1 LIVQNDVQQGT
12 VDFQVAVVINEAQ
25 FPKFVHE
32 MTHTG
37 ARGANHFRE
46 RLLADL
52 RNYPLRPAIFAKI
65 RQ

>member
-1 LIVQNDVQQGT
+1 
-12 VDFQVAVVINEAQ
+12 VAVVINEAQ

-32 MTHTG
+32 MTHTRPRV
-37 ARGANHFRE
+37 ADHLRE

-52 RNYPLRPAIFAKI
+52 RNYPLRPAVLAKI